1 MPVDQ
6 PIEVVI
12 ADDNIFLSQALAENL
27 NNSSVI
33 NVTRTFNNLKS
44 LIEYVPLSSFDVLIL
59 DINFNGKS
67 SLEYIEK
74 IKEKR
79 KDFKI
84 IALTTLNNSF
94 TKQMALEKGIDLFK
108 GKDSAYDNFADT
120 IIDCFT
126 NEICNKTKSKS
137 TSYFIDDTR
146 FTQTKIGV
154 IRGLYEHSGKTEA
167 EIADILNISTSALKG
182 HKRQLFEMTNTTKI
196 VDLIKF
202 GLNNGILIH

>member
-1 MPVDQ
+1 MPISQ

-12 ADDNIFLSQALAENL
+12 ADDNVFLSQALAENL
-27 NNSSVI
+27 NNSCSI
-33 NVTRTFNNLKS
+33 NVSRTFDNLNS
-44 LIEYVPLSSFDVLIL
+44 LIEYIPLSTFDVLIL
-59 DINFNGKS
+59 DINFNGDS
-67 SLEYIEK
+67 SLDYIEK
-74 IKEKR
+74 IKAKR
-79 KDFKI
+79 NDFKI

-94 TKQMALEKGIDLFK
+94 TKQMALNKGIDLFK
-108 GKDSAYDNFADT
+108 GKDSAYDNFDQT

-126 NEICNKTKSKS
+126 REVSKKTKSKS
-137 TSYFIDDTR
+137 TSYFIDGMK

-154 IRGLYEHSGKTEA
+154 IKGLYEHSGKTEA
-167 EIADILNISTSALKG
+167 EIANILNISTSALKS

>member
-6 PIEVVI
+6 TIEVVI
-12 ADDNIFLSQALAENL
+12 ADDNTFLSQALAENL
-27 NNSSVI
+27 NNSCSI
-33 NVTRTFNNLKS
+33 NVSRTFDNLKD
-44 LIEYVPLSSFDVLIL
+44 LIDYIPLSNFDVLIL
-59 DINFNGKS
+59 DINFNGES
-67 SLEYIEK
+67 SLDYIEK
-74 IKEKR
+74 IRTQK

-108 GKDSAYDNFADT
+108 GKNSAYENFAQT

-126 NEICNKTKSKS
+126 NETCKKSKNKS
-137 TSYFIDDTR
+137 TSYFIDDTK
-146 FTQTKIGV
+146 FTQTKISV
-154 IRGLYEHSGKTEA
+154 IKGLYEHSGKTEA
-167 EIADILNISTSALKG
+167 EIAELLNISTSALKS